1 MARSPSNNRINSVDS
16 KAETESVTK
25 SKNRKGNKMI
35 VVVIVIGMLV
45 GYGIGQWVVDRYINN
60 TNEEINDIQKPTK

>member
-1 MARSPSNNRINSVDS
+1 
-16 KAETESVTK
+16 
-25 SKNRKGNKMI
+25 MI

>member
-1 MARSPSNNRINSVDS
+1 MARSISNNRVNSVDS

-35 VVVIVIGMLV
+35 VVVIVGGILI
-45 GYGIGQWVVDRYINN
+45 GYGIGQWVVDKYINN
-60 TNEEINDIQKPTK
+60 TNEEINDTQKPTK

>member
-1 MARSPSNNRINSVDS
+1 MARSISNNRVNSVDS

-35 VVVIVIGMLV
+35 VVVIVSGIVIG
-45 GYGIGQWVVDRYINN
+45 WVVGNYLLDRYINN
-60 TNEEINDIQKPTK
+60 TNEEINDTQKPTK

>member
-1 MARSPSNNRINSVDS
+1 MARSISNNRVNSVDS

-35 VVVIVIGMLV
+35 VVVIVGGILI
-45 GYGIGQWVVDRYINN
+45 GYGIGQWVVDKYINN

>member
-1 MARSPSNNRINSVDS
+1 MARSISNNRINSVDS

-35 VVVIVIGMLV
+35 VVVIVGGILI
-45 GYGIGQWVVDRYINN
+45 GYGIGQWVVDKYINN